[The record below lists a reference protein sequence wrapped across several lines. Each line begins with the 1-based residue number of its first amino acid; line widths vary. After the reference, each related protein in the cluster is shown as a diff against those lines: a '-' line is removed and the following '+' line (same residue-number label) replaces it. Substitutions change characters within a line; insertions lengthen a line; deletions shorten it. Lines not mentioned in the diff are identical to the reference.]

1 MEQVKINNEAKK
13 HLGQL
18 KSLDTSVGMGQMNN
32 FELRN
37 LSLLIGKNGSG
48 KTMVL
53 IQSWIV
59 TYITS
64 SYLLAGTSIEAT
76 TKGLQVLFDKSFDQ
90 NDFTGKVH
98 GEFEHIHIDFDID
111 NGKVQNLA
119 FTCIGCDIKDIIPSG
134 MPIFM
139 STNTRLFTSL
149 NQYVKFKKAIGIT
162 DPVEKLAE
170 CDFMKLCDSYKI
182 YDVLFMEQQLRR
194 LSDPYFK
201 MQSPTT
207 VALKDAFKKDITHIF
222 YDEKKQEIQVT
233 EVKDGKPETYPVT
246 RLSNGEQAMLNML
259 IQY

>member
-1 MEQVKINNEAKK
+1 MEEVKTEKENVKY
-13 HLGQL
+13 LGGL
-18 KSLDTSVGMGQMNN
+18 KTLDTSIGMGQMNN
-32 FELRN
+32 FEMNN
-37 LSLLIGKNGSG
+37 LALLTGMNGSG

-53 IQSWIV
+53 VQTWIV
-59 TYITS
+59 NYITN
-64 SYLLAGTSIEAT
+64 SYLVAKTSMEDT
-76 TKGLQVLFDKSFDQ
+76 TKGLQILFDKSFDQ

-111 NGKVQNLA
+111 NGKVQNLI
-119 FTCIGCDIKDIIPSG
+119 FTCISCDTKDIIPNG

-149 NQYVKFKKAIGIT
+149 NQYIKFKKAIGIT
-162 DPVEKLAE
+162 NPVEKLSE

-182 YDVLFMEQQLRR
+182 YDVLFMEQQLKR

-207 VALKDAFKKDITHIF
+207 VALKDAFKKDISHIF
-222 YDEKKQEIQVT
+222 YDEKKGEIQVT
-233 EVKDGKPETYPVT
+233 ELRDGKPETYPVT